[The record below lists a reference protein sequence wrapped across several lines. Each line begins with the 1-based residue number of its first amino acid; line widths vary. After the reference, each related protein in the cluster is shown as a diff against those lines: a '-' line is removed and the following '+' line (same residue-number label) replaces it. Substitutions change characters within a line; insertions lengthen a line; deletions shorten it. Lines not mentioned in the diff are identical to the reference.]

1 MGLNILYDIF
11 SVFDLYLISI
21 IKWSIKSHNN
31 KKFLR
36 QSNIGII
43 YIDITDHI
51 KTT

>member
-31 KKFLR
+31 KKISETVKYWNNL
-36 QSNIGII
+36 
-43 YIDITDHI
+43 H
-51 KTT
+51 